1 MAQRSASVQRVAIA
15 GASTPLGKELKQV
28 LAERKF
34 PAADI
39 VLLDEGDA
47 AGALTE
53 AAGEATFIQPV
64 GESSFKGSQFAF
76 FAGSPEI
83 AARHSE
89 AARKAG
95 ATVIDLSGGVGRKDG
110 AFTWIPSLDLTL
122 PPPSATEIPR
132 NKKPMYRSPSA
143 AVIIASTVAAAL
155 KRYKPARIAILF
167 FPPVSEAGQAG
178 VIELESQTSNLL
190 SFHAIEK
197 KVFDAQVA
205 FNLLAGYG
213 EKRKPSLEEIRERV
227 ASETAQYLDH
237 RTIAPAIQLIQA
249 PVFYGYAFA
258 AYVDFASEPKPAE
271 IEAAFVI
278 EGVEVTAKDDA
289 APDNVSAAGMSEIQ
303 IGRVERDPNVP
314 TGAWLWGVADNLNL
328 AATNAVRIAEE
339 LLAVPE

>member
-1 MAQRSASVQRVAIA
+1 
-15 GASTPLGKELKQV
+15 
-28 LAERKF
+28 
-34 PAADI
+34 
-39 VLLDEGDA
+39 
-47 AGALTE
+47 
-53 AAGEATFIQPV
+53 
-64 GESSFKGSQFAF
+64 
-76 FAGSPEI
+76 
-83 AARHSE
+83 
-89 AARKAG
+89 
-95 ATVIDLSGGVGRKDG
+95 
-110 AFTWIPSLDLTL
+110 
-122 PPPSATEIPR
+122 
-132 NKKPMYRSPSA
+132 
-143 AVIIASTVAAAL
+143 
-155 KRYKPARIAILF
+155 
-167 FPPVSEAGQAG
+167 AG

-227 ASETAQYLDH
+227 ASETSQYLDH

-303 IGRVERDPNVP
+303 IGRVGRDPNVP